1 MKVNKEVN
9 RIRKEM
15 ENENYETLFKNVA
28 GVVQE
33 RAEAAG
39 RDLELCHKRTVIH
52 SISARMKSPDSIYK
66 KLVKKG
72 LNPTIAAAVRNWQI
86 CLVSESWSCTWTTF
100 TRQPDC

>member
-39 RDLELCHKRTVIH
+39 RDLELCHKEKKYERKMVFGH
-52 SISARMKSPDSIYK
+52 GWHPGRMDS
-66 KLVKKG
+66 
-72 LNPTIAAAVRNWQI
+72 RM
-86 CLVSESWSCTWTTF
+86 
-100 TRQPDC
+100 

>member
-33 RAEAAG
+33 RAERWEG
-39 RDLELCHKRTVIH
+39 FGT
-52 SISARMKSPDSIYK
+52 MP
-66 KLVKKG
+66 
-72 LNPTIAAAVRNWQI
+72 
-86 CLVSESWSCTWTTF
+86 
-100 TRQPDC
+100 